1 MSSGEVFGILL
12 MFGLVS
18 RSPVSGGAFGLA
30 TAGAHALTRRQSLM
44 FRRQTRQRAY
54 LASLAIKREDGEAVM
69 ERLGITDPWAPSL
82 SRERVSAGIDILV
95 KRSDRKLT
103 KEDRAKLREVEADRE
118 RRNPTPKLSEDE
130 KSELLEAFD
139 NFDENDPEYKALL
152 QGGKKAPAK
161 SKRLRPKRGSVARQ
175 SCYRGRATPSA
186 IPPP

>member
-1 MSSGEVFGILL
+1 MSSGEVFGVLL

-18 RSPVSGGAFGLA
+18 GLPFLVGLLIGYRWRARTHPQAKPDVPA
-30 TAGAHALTRRQSLM
+30 TD
-44 FRRQTRQRAY
+44 RQRAY

-152 QGGKKAPAK
+152 QGAKKAPAK
-161 SKRLRPKRGSVARQ
+161 SKRLRPKQGL
-175 SCYRGRATPSA
+175 
-186 IPPP
+186 